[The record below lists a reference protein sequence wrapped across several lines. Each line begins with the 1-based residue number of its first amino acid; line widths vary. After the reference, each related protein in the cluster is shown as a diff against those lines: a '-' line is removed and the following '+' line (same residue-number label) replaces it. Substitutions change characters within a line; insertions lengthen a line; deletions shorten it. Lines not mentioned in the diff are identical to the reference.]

1 MSALIFL
8 FCFAKHNFI
17 MQVILGT
24 ETEDYVSNV
33 LIFDLSIIFT
43 AMIEMSVCSAIAVC
57 ELWSG
62 VRNIEKII

>member
-1 MSALIFL
+1 
-8 FCFAKHNFI
+8 

-24 ETEDYVSNV
+24 GTEDYVSNV

-43 AMIEMSVCSAIAVC
+43 AMIERSVCSAIAVC

-62 VRNIEKII
+62 GGKIDKNNIIMSM